1 MYEFLYMFRL
11 KESAETFFE
20 IMRFAKRA
28 DIERLELKNEREL
41 ILKKFF
47 KEFDERIVCKEK
59 IENTNGKRFTRFVRD
74 VTTAF
79 VNRLQK
85 TKSVLEVFTFQSLP
99 GMVTL
104 YPSQR
109 VKLLFYKEFLDQSVY
124 FLLGLDDE
132 NEQKMQSDLP

>member
-1 MYEFLYMFRL
+1 MFRL

-20 IMRFAKRA
+20 IMRSAKRA

-59 IENTNGKRFTRFVRD
+59 IENTNGKRFTRFLRD

-99 GMVTL
+99 GMITL

-109 VKLLFYKEFLDQSVY
+109 VKLLFYKEFLDQSVH

-132 NEQKMQSDLP
+132 NEQTPQSGLP